1 MAVGGINKSTPPW
14 KSGANQRVRHQIEPE
29 WGRMSRLTREGT
41 AEHVSR
47 DQILGRERGQ
57 GKHRYSCSA
66 DHEQDWPP
74 YPVDPYSPETAYYT
88 DRKTGTAPMAVDVVD
103 GHLSHGRQEEEEEK
117 NPRVST
123 RFSLGLGN
131 ERVDAGRDG
140 RTCLARPNSQA

>member
-14 KSGANQRVRHQIEPE
+14 KSGANQRVRHQVEPE

-66 DHEQDWPP
+66 DREQDWPP
-74 YPVDPYSPETAYYT
+74 YPVDPYSPE
-88 DRKTGTAPMAVDVVD
+88 TAPMAVDVVD
-103 GHLSHGRQEEEEEK
+103 GHLSHGRQEEEEEEKK

-123 RFSLGLGN
+123 KFSLGLEN